1 MRLGRSFLPR
11 VLATALLTAGPLSP
25 AAAGPARAL
34 GYAPED
40 DSEVYA
46 EKLIAAQGLPPEGSP

>member
-1 MRLGRSFLPR
+1 
-11 VLATALLTAGPLSP
+11 
-25 AAAGPARAL
+25 ARAL

-46 EKLIAAQGLPPEGSP
+46 EKLIAAQGLPPEGSPDDLYLGGGFTAEAPRWPHPAP